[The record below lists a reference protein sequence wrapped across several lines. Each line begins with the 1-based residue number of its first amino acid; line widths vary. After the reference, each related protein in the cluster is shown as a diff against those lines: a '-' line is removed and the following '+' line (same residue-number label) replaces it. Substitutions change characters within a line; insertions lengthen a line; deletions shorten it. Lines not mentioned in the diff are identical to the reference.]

1 MAHRSPVRWL
11 APVALLGALLA
22 VLLVLS
28 SGGGGSDGGTA
39 ASSTGSSAITGSAT
53 TATTATTATVPVSG
67 PRSYV
72 VKAGDVLS
80 GIAEATGVPLARIEE
95 LNSGIDAQ
103 TLHAGQKI
111 KLAP

>member
-53 TATTATTATVPVSG
+53 TATTTTVPVSG